1 MKKQTI
7 IIILLGI
14 LLLGAIGYIGYAQYN
29 KWQDN
34 KQITAYATFQ
44 QGAQYGYEQAVTQL
58 YQQATTCQPV
68 PVTIGNVS
76 INMIAV
82 ECFQQ
87 GQQAQQQPSFE
98 ENQ

>member
-1 MKKQTI
+1 MGKQTI
-7 IIILLGI
+7 IIILLGV

-29 KWQDN
+29 KWQQN

-58 YQQATTCQPV
+58 YQQAVTCQAV
-68 PVTIGNVS
+68 PVKIGEQS

-82 ECFQQ
+82 ECLQQ
-87 GQQAQQQPSFE
+87 QQQQQQPSPE
-98 ENQ
+98 GSQ